1 MQSNHKFWIVA
12 TYKNN
17 ELKRLQENLNGQCY
31 EFYNPKISIIQQN
44 SDSKEEFLFPGYIFI
59 YADLKDYSK
68 IKYTKGISR
77 VIRFSDR
84 IAVLDD
90 NEIDQLK
97 KIENKS
103 FLNPILQKVFIGQE
117 GTITDGPF
125 KGSLI
130 TIASLPK
137 KQRVNIFIHILG
149 TKRRV
154 TASLREIKL

>member
-1 MQSNHKFWIVA
+1 M
-12 TYKNN
+12 T
-17 ELKRLQENLNGQCY
+17 NGKY
-31 EFYNPKISIIQQN
+31 L
-44 SDSKEEFLFPGYIFI
+44 SDLY
-59 YADLKDYSK
+59 
-68 IKYTKGISR
+68 
-77 VIRFSDR
+77 
-84 IAVLDD
+84 
-90 NEIDQLK
+90 K

-117 GTITDGPF
+117 GTISDGPF

-137 KQRVNIFIHILG
+137 KERVNIFIHILG